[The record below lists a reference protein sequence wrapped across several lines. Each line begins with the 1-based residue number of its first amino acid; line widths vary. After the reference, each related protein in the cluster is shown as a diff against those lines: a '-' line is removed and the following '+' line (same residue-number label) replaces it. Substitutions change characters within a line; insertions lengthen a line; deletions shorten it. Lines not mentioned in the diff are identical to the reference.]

1 MTIQIRQIHPVFV
14 GEVSGVDLRNP
25 LKPDEV
31 AIIENGINEYA
42 VLVFRE
48 QDINDEQQI
57 AFSENFGRL
66 ETADHKTNITRPEDR
81 RLGKYL
87 ADISN
92 LDRGANILAG
102 NSRQRMFNLGNR
114 LWHSDSSFRETP
126 AKFSLLSARVVPGRG
141 GQTQYADMRAGYDA
155 LDEALKQEI
164 ANLVCE
170 HSLMY
175 SRGRLGFGEF
185 TNQERQDF
193 KPVRQPLV
201 RRHPATGRHTL
212 FLSAHAGAIVGWP
225 RPLAIIL
232 LEELTEIATQREF
245 VYSHQWRPFD
255 LVMWDNRQTMH
266 RARRFDDTVETRDMR
281 RTTIAGDPTPA

>member
-87 ADISN
+87 A
-92 LDRGANILAG
+92 
-102 NSRQRMFNLGNR
+102 
-114 LWHSDSSFRETP
+114 W
-126 AKFSLLSARVVPGRG
+126 
-141 GQTQYADMRAGYDA
+141 
-155 LDEALKQEI
+155 
-164 ANLVCE
+164 
-170 HSLMY
+170 
-175 SRGRLGFGEF
+175 
-185 TNQERQDF
+185 
-193 KPVRQPLV
+193 
-201 RRHPATGRHTL
+201 
-212 FLSAHAGAIVGWP
+212 
-225 RPLAIIL
+225 
-232 LEELTEIATQREF
+232 
-245 VYSHQWRPFD
+245 
-255 LVMWDNRQTMH
+255 
-266 RARRFDDTVETRDMR
+266 
-281 RTTIAGDPTPA
+281 